1 VRFRLC
7 VFAARVQ
14 KCLLTSGLRTRKF
27 ACREIL
33 ARLHGQQQQI
43 ETKNKAENFH
53 WIRLKSYYKTFVS
66 ISQKKMTIKRMRL
79 TKRNAEN
86 FSQRRKAFMQ
96 QLKPREIY
104 ATKDGLREVQYISKA
119 ERFGF
124 TFALFLIALIYYSN
138 FFKSVTLV

>member
-1 VRFRLC
+1 
-7 VFAARVQ
+7 VQ

-104 ATKDGLREVQYISKA
+104 ATKDGLH
-119 ERFGF
+119 
-124 TFALFLIALIYYSN
+124 
-138 FFKSVTLV
+138 